1 MLNSFIRTLSNNG
14 VNINGNS
21 NTVTRS
27 RSHSGSSSGG
37 SSHGRSSSSSIKPE
51 ENKAHPKF
59 IEACRDGEL
68 SAAQK
73 MFSDLSDAQ
82 RQELIRC
89 RDANGVT
96 PLMHAATNGRLEVAK
111 WLVKTLCVDTNAQD
125 LDGATALM
133 RAAYWGQEEVIQFL
147 VEEGQADC
155 SIKNK
160 RGKCALHIAYTSGTR
175 SYLSDKMNLTNAVV
189 AGH

>member
-21 NTVTRS
+21 NTRS
-27 RSHSGSSSGG
+27 RSHSGSSNGG
-37 SSHGRSSSSSIKPE
+37 SSHGRSSIKPE
-51 ENKAHPKF
+51 ENKLHTKF

-68 SAAQK
+68 SAAQT
-73 MFSDLSDAQ
+73 MYSDLSDSQ

-111 WLVKTLCVDTNAQD
+111 WLVKTLRVDTNAQD

-133 RAAYWGQEEVIQFL
+133 RAAYWAQEEVIQFL